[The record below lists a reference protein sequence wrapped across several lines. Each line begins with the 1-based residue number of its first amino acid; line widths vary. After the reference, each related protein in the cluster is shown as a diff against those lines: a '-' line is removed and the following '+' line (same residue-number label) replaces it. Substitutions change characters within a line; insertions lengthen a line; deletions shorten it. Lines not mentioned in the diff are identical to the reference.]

1 MPTRRNVIS
10 SCSDDLRVQS
20 QRSSCPVHD
29 ENDLLAVCSKVVS
42 CVHAPN
48 TLKRVAP
55 VPTLGS
61 DDSDDSDEK
70 HPNPPSQKRATQ
82 EPPTKRP
89 RMHVVTPVPAGKRP
103 GRAKVFSA
111 EKRAASERQL
121 QLQAGSGGRDASA
134 GSPLDHTVAQCL
146 SFCDALPQN
155 PGLKRL
161 TLDLELFKCGG
172 LGLANLVKENMS
184 RYKLH
189 PMALA
194 ALRQEYAL

>member
-1 MPTRRNVIS
+1 
-10 SCSDDLRVQS
+10 
-20 QRSSCPVHD
+20 
-29 ENDLLAVCSKVVS
+29 
-42 CVHAPN
+42 
-48 TLKRVAP
+48 
-55 VPTLGS
+55 
-61 DDSDDSDEK
+61 
-70 HPNPPSQKRATQ
+70 
-82 EPPTKRP
+82 
-89 RMHVVTPVPAGKRP
+89 MHVVTPVPAGKRP

-121 QLQAGSGGRDASA
+121 QLQAGSGGRDASTSA